1 MITTRHIDD
10 GPGISP
16 ALLLSDPRAEA
27 DRLVIRH
34 RVDTTTTGFA
44 LCLVA
49 PRLMS
54 RRESGE
60 ALADAVAEL
69 RAVDATFSTVR
80 RDSLVS
86 RLRRGEIAVDTYAPL
101 ADIVARCAAMRAD
114 TDGWFDAWALP
125 GGFDPS
131 GLVKGWAVDRAA
143 ARLRSAGVLDYAISG
158 GSDLL
163 VRGHAPGGRPWRV
176 GIRHPEDRRRMV
188 TTLELTDG
196 AIATTGGPERRDHVV
211 NPHTGASADEL
222 VAATVT
228 GPELAVADAYATAL
242 YAAGPTGLDWFPTPG
257 GYRALVVDRSLRG
270 RANG

>member
-1 MITTRHIDD
+1 MMITERTTE
-10 GPGISP
+10 P
-16 ALLLSDPRAEA
+16 ASDLPATLLTDPRAEA
-27 DRLVIRH
+27 DRLVVRH
-34 RVDTTTTGFA
+34 RVETTAASFT

-49 PRLMS
+49 PQYMS
-54 RRESGE
+54 RRSAGE

-69 RAVDATFSTVR
+69 RAVDATFSPTR

-101 ADIVARCAAMRAD
+101 ADIVARCAAMRAA
-114 TDGWFDAWALP
+114 TDGWFDAWAVP

-143 ARLRSAGVLDYAISG
+143 ARLSAAGIADYAISG

-163 VRGHAPGGRPWRV
+163 VRGNAPGGRPWRV
-176 GIRHPEDRRRMV
+176 GIRHPEDRKRMV

-196 AIATTGGPERRDHVV
+196 AIATTGGPDRRDHVV
-211 NPHTGASADEL
+211 NPHTGATAGDL

-242 YAAGPTGLDWFPTPG
+242 YAAGAAGLAWFPTPD